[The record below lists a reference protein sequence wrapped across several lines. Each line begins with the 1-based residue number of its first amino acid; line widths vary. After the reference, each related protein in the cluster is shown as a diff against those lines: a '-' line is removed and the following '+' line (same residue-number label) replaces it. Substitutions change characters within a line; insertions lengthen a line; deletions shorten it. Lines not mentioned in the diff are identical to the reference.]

1 MSLSASVSTSL
12 SVSASAAAAAA
23 AAAAA
28 SKSKSFGR
36 ISVFFE
42 LVGVDGNYEDMLE
55 PVTTGWNT
63 IRERLV

>member
-12 SVSASAAAAAA
+12 SVSAAAA